1 MEKRLDKYGPLC
13 VYSSME
19 MRDIKMKSNPKTL
32 YEVPEFSYW
41 MNKKTNT
48 IYHLYVEHKD
58 TYRMNRGRVYISSTN
73 LRWERSYGMTYE
85 NLSKNYVF
93 LGNSDDFNNTFAT
106 EVLFN
111 SKLKTDLR
119 YGVITKEEF
128 NNNFNTPWEMGTD
141 EEAIL
146 EIGK

>member
-1 MEKRLDKYGPLC
+1 MENEMKR
-13 VYSSME
+13 
-19 MRDIKMKSNPKTL
+19 NPKTL

-48 IYHLYVEHKD
+48 IYYLYVEHKD

-85 NLSKNYVF
+85 NLSKNYEF
-93 LGNSDDFNNTFAT
+93 LGNSDVFTNRFAR

-111 SKLKTDLR
+111 YRLKNELR
-119 YGVITKEEF
+119 YGVISKKEF
-128 NNNFNTPWEMGTD
+128 NNKFVN
-141 EEAIL
+141 
-146 EIGK
+146 